1 MQEQDRNIESIPHD
15 DGTVFRFLDAEP
27 DWRTAWR
34 SKDAE
39 NDLKAM
45 EKRPAL
51 YKGFTSLRPFVGL
64 WASFQKGTLH
74 RYKSLRC
81 DEVGI
86 IPLACATLTCHL
98 RN

>member
-1 MQEQDRNIESIPHD
+1 VQEQDRNIESIPHD
-15 DGTVFRFLDAEP
+15 DRTVFRFLDAEP

-34 SKDAE
+34 LKDAE
-39 NDLKAM
+39 NDLKAI

-81 DEVGI
+81 DKVGI
-86 IPLACATLTCHL
+86 IPLACATLTCYF